1 MATDSNI
8 TIRIDAKLKKQFEAL
23 CDDIGI
29 SMSSAFIMFI
39 KKSIKENRIPF
50 DLTGKKYSK
59 EFIQALKEAL
69 TEMKIEGPFDSVD
82 DLVKKIDKQD

>member
-1 MATDSNI
+1 MATDSVI
-8 TIRIDAKLKKQFEAL
+8 AIRIDTKLKKQFEAL

-29 SMSSAFIMFI
+29 TMSSALIMFI
-39 KKSIKENRIPF
+39 KKSLKENRIPF

-69 TEMKIEGPFDSVD
+69 TQMNLNGPFDSVD
-82 DLVKKIDKQD
+82 DLVKQLDKQD